1 MNKIHYPPVVYRT
14 VKIGEVSYR
23 YRGAVSPDDM
33 AEMMVVVTRKIDQE
47 CLMLCL
53 VDTDHKPMYIQ
64 SIRQRVGDVC
74 MSDIFTLAISLNMSG
89 ILVVHKYPE
98 KIAVP
103 SAGLSFCNEIA
114 DVSHLLG
121 MLFYG
126 YILVGGEDILFS
138 SCDDTSVLH

>member
-1 MNKIHYPPVVYRT
+1 MNRIHYSPVVYRT

-23 YRGAVSPDDM
+23 YRDAVSPDDM

-103 SAGLSFCNEIA
+103 SAELSFCNEIA

-121 MLFYG
+121 MSFYG
-126 YILVGGEDILFS
+126 YILVGGEDILFRS
-138 SCDDTSVLH
+138 SDDTSVLH